1 MKVKA
6 FLEALNNDVT
16 VVIKEADN
24 TQIAQFNRNSY
35 KVIAEN
41 YLKSDI
47 DDIEIVSKGS
57 IIVIITLKEEA
68 EANGEEYTTSS
79 LAAVNEAIEEAEATI
94 VKEG

>member
-57 IIVIITLKEEA
+57 IIVIITLKEET
-68 EANGEEYTTSS
+68 ETSEP
-79 LAAVNEAIEEAEATI
+79 V
-94 VKEG
+94 V

>member
-68 EANGEEYTTSS
+68 EASEPV
-79 LAAVNEAIEEAEATI
+79 A
-94 VKEG
+94 

>member
-35 KVIAEN
+35 KVIAE
-41 YLKSDI
+41 
-47 DDIEIVSKGS
+47 KGS

-68 EANGEEYTTSS
+68 EASEPV
-79 LAAVNEAIEEAEATI
+79 A
-94 VKEG
+94 

>member
-24 TQIAQFNRNSY
+24 TQIAQFNLNSY

-57 IIVIITLKEEA
+57 IIVIITLKEET
-68 EANGEEYTTSS
+68 ETSEP
-79 LAAVNEAIEEAEATI
+79 V
-94 VKEG
+94 V

>member
-41 YLKSDI
+41 YLKN
-47 DDIEIVSKGS
+47 DIEIVTKGS

-68 EANGEEYTTSS
+68 EASEPV
-79 LAAVNEAIEEAEATI
+79 A
-94 VKEG
+94 